1 MTTIYQHGTLAQLVA
16 RQMSGTITV
25 AEMLEHG
32 DTGIGTFEDLNGEAI
47 FLNGEAYQA
56 DSTGKVHHITDKQTT
71 LPFASIHF
79 DQPEASQKLP
89 FKKIKYSN
97 LTQNLK
103 DEQLFNVFSALKLHG
118 EFAHVHV
125 RIVTKQ
131 EKPYPSLLQVAE
143 QQPEFKAD
151 NITGTLVGYYA
162 PKVFGGPTAAGW
174 HLHFLS
180 DDLTFAGHV
189 LDFEA
194 TDVDGTLEVFDN
206 FLQHLPINNAD
217 FRSMNQDIAGLDKA
231 IEASEGGKN

>member
-32 DTGIGTFEDLNGEAI
+32 DTGIGTFEGLDGEGI

-56 DSTGKVHHITDKQTT
+56 DSSGKVHHITDKQTT

-79 DQPEASQKLP
+79 DQPEVSQKLP
-89 FKKIKYSN
+89 FRQVNYSE
-97 LTQNLK
+97 LTKSLQDK
-103 DEQLFNVFSALKLHG
+103 QLFNVFSALKVHG
-118 EFAHVHV
+118 EFSHVHV
-125 RIVTKQ
+125 RIVARQ

-143 QQPEFKAD
+143 QQPEFEAE
-151 NITGTLVGYYA
+151 NIIGTLVGYYA

-180 DDLTFAGHV
+180 DDLAFAGHV
-189 LDFEA
+189 LDFNA
-194 TDVDGTLEVFDN
+194 TDVDGTIQIFDN
-206 FLQHLPINNAD
+206 FLQHLPINNED
-217 FRSMNQDIAGLDKA
+217 FRSMNQDITDLDKA

>member
-1 MTTIYQHGTLAQLVA
+1 M
-16 RQMSGTITV
+16 
-25 AEMLEHG
+25 
-32 DTGIGTFEDLNGEAI
+32 
-47 FLNGEAYQA
+47 
-56 DSTGKVHHITDKQTT
+56 
-71 LPFASIHF
+71 
-79 DQPEASQKLP
+79 
-89 FKKIKYSN
+89 
-97 LTQNLK
+97 
-103 DEQLFNVFSALKLHG
+103 
-118 EFAHVHV
+118 
-125 RIVTKQ
+125 
-131 EKPYPSLLQVAE
+131 LQVAE